1 VAVPEL
7 TPREKEEEMGM
18 WKRIVAATGITAAF
32 ALAAGG
38 ALAADDVIK
47 IGAAQPIT
55 GRFAFAG
62 VSINA
67 GLQDYINYA
76 NETGLVKG
84 KKLVYI
90 YEDTGYDTDKA
101 VATFKKIMAKDNP
114 VIMYGD
120 STGLGKAIAPELN
133 SRYKVLYGSTS
144 FSSELAD
151 PKIHPYSF
159 VSGPTYSDQFGILLE
174 YIAKNHKGKGK
185 PKVAFFYSDTEFG
198 KDPIPYARKRA
209 KELGIDVVSEI
220 VTKVGAVDV
229 TTEALALKKTQ
240 PDFCIFQGYVLAPIP
255 QVIRTVRD
263 YGMKTTFMGT
273 FWSMDTSIIDKLGAD
288 AEGYMGVSPYAYY
301 NEDAPGIQAMRKY
314 NEKVNPKE
322 KSRPT
327 YYIQGWFTGMV
338 YVEAINKVLAAKKPV
353 TGDNLK
359 DAIGKIRDWDTGGVT
374 GKVTFV
380 NNKAAVGRV
389 YRANVAKG
397 IFEPVSDWIYVK

>member
-1 VAVPEL
+1 MGRRGGKGLFMGLVAVCVLL
-7 TPREKEEEMGM
+7 TAG
-18 WKRIVAATGITAAF
+18 AAF
-32 ALAAGG
+32 A
-38 ALAADDVIK
+38 ADDEIK
-47 IGAAQPIT
+47 IGACQPIT

-76 NETGLVKG
+76 NEMKLVKG

-114 VIMYGD
+114 VIMYGE
-120 STGLGKAIAPELN
+120 STGQGKAIAPELN

-151 PKIHPYSF
+151 PKNHPYSF
-159 VSGPTYSDQFGILLE
+159 VSGPTYSDMFGILLE
-174 YIAKNHKGKGK
+174 YISKQAKGKAR

-209 KELGIDVVSEI
+209 KELGIDVAAEI

-229 TTEALALKKTQ
+229 TTEVLALKKAQ
-240 PDFCIFQGYVLAPIP
+240 PDYCIFQGYVLAPIP
-255 QVIRTVRD
+255 EVVRAAKD
-263 YGMKTTFMGT
+263 FGLKTTFMGV
-273 FWSMDTSIIDKLGAD
+273 FWSVDKSIIDKLGAD
-288 AEGYMGVSPYAYY
+288 AEGYMGVNPYAYY
-301 NEDAPGIQAMRKY
+301 YENAPGIAAMRKY
-314 NEKVNPKE
+314 NERVHPNE
-322 KSRPT
+322 KYRPNS
-327 YYIQGWFTGMV
+327 YIQGWFTGMV

-359 DAIGKIRDWDTGGVT
+359 DALPMIRNWDTGGIS

-380 NNKAAVGRV
+380 GNKAAVGRV
-389 YRANVAKG
+389 YRANVKKG

>member
-1 VAVPEL
+1 MGRRGGKGFFTGLVAVCVL
-7 TPREKEEEMGM
+7 L
-18 WKRIVAATGITAAF
+18 AAGAAF
-32 ALAAGG
+32 A
-38 ALAADDVIK
+38 ADDEIK
-47 IGAAQPIT
+47 IGACQPIT

-76 NETGLVKG
+76 NEMKLVKG

-114 VIMYGD
+114 VIMYGE
-120 STGLGKAIAPELN
+120 STGQGKAIAPELN

-151 PKIHPYSF
+151 PKNHPYSF
-159 VSGPTYSDQFGILLE
+159 VSGPTYSDMFGILLE
-174 YIAKNHKGKGK
+174 YISKQAKGKAR

-209 KELGIDVVSEI
+209 KELGIDVAAEV

-229 TTEALALKKTQ
+229 TTEVLALKKAQ
-240 PDFCIFQGYVLAPIP
+240 PDYCIFQGYVLAPIP
-255 QVIRTVRD
+255 EVIRAAKD
-263 YGMKTTFMGT
+263 FGLKTTFMGI
-273 FWSMDTSIIDKLGAD
+273 FWSMDKSIIDKLGAD
-288 AEGYMGVSPYAYY
+288 AEGYMGVNPYAYY
-301 NEDAPGIQAMRKY
+301 YENAPGIAAMRKY
-314 NEKVNPKE
+314 NERVHPNE
-322 KSRPT
+322 KYRPNS
-327 YYIQGWFTGMV
+327 YIQGWFTGMV
-338 YVEAINKVLAAKKPV
+338 YVEAINKVLAENKLV

-359 DAIGKIRDWDTGGVT
+359 DALPKIRNWDTGGIS
-374 GKVTFV
+374 GMVTFID
-380 NNKAAVGRV
+380 NKAAVGRV
-389 YRANVAKG
+389 YRANVQKG

>member
-1 VAVPEL
+1 MGRRGGKVFFTGLVAVCVL
-7 TPREKEEEMGM
+7 
-18 WKRIVAATGITAAF
+18 
-32 ALAAGG
+32 LAAG
-38 ALAADDVIK
+38 ASFSADDEIK
-47 IGAAQPIT
+47 IGACQPIT

-62 VSINA
+62 VNINA

-76 NETGLVKG
+76 NEMKLVKG

-114 VIMYGD
+114 VIMYGE
-120 STGLGKAIAPELN
+120 STGQGKAIAPELN

-151 PKIHPYSF
+151 PKSHPYSF
-159 VSGPTYSDQFGILLE
+159 VSGPTYSDMFGILLE
-174 YIAKNHKGKGK
+174 YISKQAKGKAR

-209 KELGIDVVSEI
+209 KELGIDVAAEI

-229 TTEALALKKTQ
+229 TTEVLTLKKAQ
-240 PDFCIFQGYVLAPIP
+240 PDYCIFQGYVMAPIP
-255 QVIRTVRD
+255 EVVRAAKD
-263 YGMKTTFMGT
+263 FGLKTTFMGV
-273 FWSMDTSIIDKLGAD
+273 FWSVDKSIIDKLGAD
-288 AEGYMGVSPYAYY
+288 AEGYMGVNPYAYY
-301 NEDAPGIQAMRKY
+301 YEDAPGITAMRKY
-314 NEKVNPKE
+314 NERVHPNE
-322 KSRPT
+322 KYRPNS
-327 YYIQGWFTGMV
+327 YIQGWFTGMV

-359 DAIGKIRDWDTGGVT
+359 DALPKIRNWDTGGIS
-374 GKVTFV
+374 GMVTFID
-380 NNKAAVGRV
+380 NKAAVGRV
-389 YRANVAKG
+389 YRANVQKG

>member
-1 VAVPEL
+1 MGRRGGKGFFMGLVAVCVL
-7 TPREKEEEMGM
+7 LS
-18 WKRIVAATGITAAF
+18 TGAAF
-32 ALAAGG
+32 A
-38 ALAADDVIK
+38 ADDEIK
-47 IGAAQPIT
+47 IGACQPIT

-76 NETGLVKG
+76 NEMKLVKG

-114 VIMYGD
+114 VIMYGE
-120 STGLGKAIAPELN
+120 STGQGKAIAPELN

-151 PKIHPYSF
+151 PKSNPYSF
-159 VSGPTYSDQFGILLE
+159 VSGPTYSDMFGILLE
-174 YIAKNHKGKGK
+174 YISKQAKGKAR

-209 KELGIDVVSEI
+209 KELGIDVVAEI

-229 TTEALALKKTQ
+229 TTEVLTLKKAQ
-240 PDFCIFQGYVLAPIP
+240 PDYCIFQGYVLAPIP
-255 QVIRTVRD
+255 EVVRAAKD
-263 YGMKTTFMGT
+263 FGLKTTFMGV
-273 FWSMDTSIIDKLGAD
+273 FWSMDKSIIDKLGAD
-288 AEGYMGVSPYAYY
+288 AEGYMGVNPYAYY
-301 NEDAPGIQAMRKY
+301 YENAPGIAAMRKY
-314 NEKVNPKE
+314 NERVHPNE
-322 KSRPT
+322 KYRPNS
-327 YYIQGWFTGMV
+327 YIQGWFTGMV
-338 YVEAINKVLAAKKPV
+338 FVEAINKVVAAKKAV

-359 DAIGKIRDWDTGGVT
+359 DALPMIRNWDTGGIS

-380 NNKAAVGRV
+380 GNKAAVGRV
-389 YRANVAKG
+389 YRANAQKG

>member
-1 VAVPEL
+1 MGRRGEKGLFMGLVAVCVL
-7 TPREKEEEMGM
+7 L
-18 WKRIVAATGITAAF
+18 AAGAAF
-32 ALAAGG
+32 A
-38 ALAADDVIK
+38 ADDEIK
-47 IGAAQPIT
+47 IGACQPIT

-76 NETGLVKG
+76 NEMKLVKG

-114 VIMYGD
+114 VIMYGE
-120 STGLGKAIAPELN
+120 STGQGKAIAPELN

-151 PKIHPYSF
+151 PKSHPYSF
-159 VSGPTYSDQFGILLE
+159 VSGPTYSDMFGILLE
-174 YIAKNHKGKGK
+174 YISKQAKGKAR

-198 KDPIPYARKRA
+198 KDPIPHARKRA
-209 KELGIDVVSEI
+209 KELGIDVVAEI

-229 TTEALALKKTQ
+229 TTEVLTLKKAQ

-255 QVIRTVRD
+255 EVVRAAKD
-263 YGMKTTFMGT
+263 FGLKTTFMGV
-273 FWSMDTSIIDKLGAD
+273 FWSVDKSIIDKLGAD
-288 AEGYMGVSPYAYY
+288 AEGYMGVNPYAYY
-301 NEDAPGIQAMRKY
+301 YENAPGIAAMRNY
-314 NEKVNPKE
+314 NLRVHPNEKY
-322 KSRPT
+322 RPNS
-327 YYIQGWFTGMV
+327 YIQGWFTGMV
-338 YVEAINKVLAAKKPV
+338 FVEAINKVLAAKKAV

-359 DAIGKIRDWDTGGVT
+359 DALPMIRNWDTGGIS

-380 NNKAAVGRV
+380 GNKAGVGRV
-389 YRANVAKG
+389 YRANAKRG
-397 IFEPVSDWIYVK
+397 IFEPVSDWLYVK

>member
-1 VAVPEL
+1 MA
-7 TPREKEEEMGM
+7 
-18 WKRIVAATGITAAF
+18 
-32 ALAAGG
+32 
-38 ALAADDVIK
+38 
-47 IGAAQPIT
+47 
-55 GRFAFAG
+55 

-67 GLQDYINYA
+67 GLQDYLNYA
-76 NETGLVKG
+76 NEMKLVKG

-114 VIMYGD
+114 VIMYGE
-120 STGLGKAIAPELN
+120 STGQGKAIAPELN

-151 PKIHPYSF
+151 PKTHPYSF
-159 VSGPTYSDQFGILLE
+159 VSGPTYADMFGILLE
-174 YIAKNHKGKGK
+174 YIAKQAKGKSR

-209 KELGIDVVSEI
+209 KELEIDVVAEI

-229 TTEALALKKTQ
+229 TTEVLALKKAQ
-240 PDFCIFQGYVLAPIP
+240 PDYCIFQGYVLAPIP
-255 QVIRTVRD
+255 EVIRAAKD
-263 YGMKTTFMGT
+263 FGLKTTFMGT
-273 FWSMDTSIIDKLGAD
+273 FWSVDKSIIDKLGAD
-288 AEGYMGVSPYAYY
+288 AEGYMGVNPYAYY
-301 NEDAPGIQAMRKY
+301 YENAPGIVAMRKY
-314 NEKVNPKE
+314 NERVHPNE
-322 KSRPT
+322 KYRPNS
-327 YYIQGWFTGMV
+327 YIQGWFTGMV

-359 DAIGKIRDWDTGGVT
+359 DAIPQIKDWDTGGIS
-374 GKVTFV
+374 GKITFV
-380 NNKAAVGRV
+380 NNKAPVGRV

>member
-1 VAVPEL
+1 MGRRGGKGLFMGLVAVCVL
-7 TPREKEEEMGM
+7 
-18 WKRIVAATGITAAF
+18 
-32 ALAAGG
+32 LAAG
-38 ALAADDVIK
+38 AASAADDEIK
-47 IGAAQPIT
+47 IGACQPIT

-76 NETGLVKG
+76 NEMKLVKG

-114 VIMYGD
+114 VIMYGE
-120 STGLGKAIAPELN
+120 STGQGKAIAPELN

-151 PKIHPYSF
+151 PKNHPYSF
-159 VSGPTYSDQFGILLE
+159 VSGPTYSDMFGILLE
-174 YIAKNHKGKGK
+174 YISREAKGKAR

-209 KELGIDVVSEI
+209 KELGIDVAAEV

-229 TTEALALKKTQ
+229 TTEVLALKKAQ
-240 PDFCIFQGYVLAPIP
+240 PDYCIFQGYVLAPIP
-255 QVIRTVRD
+255 EVIRAAKD
-263 YGMKTTFMGT
+263 FGLKTTFMGV
-273 FWSMDTSIIDKLGAD
+273 FWSVDKSIIDKLGAD
-288 AEGYMGVSPYAYY
+288 AEGYMGVNPYAYY
-301 NEDAPGIQAMRKY
+301 YENAPGIAAMRKY
-314 NEKVNPKE
+314 NERVHPNE
-322 KSRPT
+322 KYRPNS
-327 YYIQGWFTGMV
+327 YIQGWFTGMV

-359 DAIGKIRDWDTGGVT
+359 DALPMIRNWDTGGIS

-380 NNKAAVGRV
+380 GNKAAVGRV
-389 YRANVAKG
+389 YRANVKKG

>member
-1 VAVPEL
+1 MGRRGGKGLFMGLVAVCVLL
-7 TPREKEEEMGM
+7 TAG
-18 WKRIVAATGITAAF
+18 AAF
-32 ALAAGG
+32 A
-38 ALAADDVIK
+38 ADDEIK
-47 IGAAQPIT
+47 IGACQPIT

-76 NETGLVKG
+76 NEMKLVKG

-114 VIMYGD
+114 VIMYGE
-120 STGLGKAIAPELN
+120 STGLGMAIAPELN
-133 SRYKVLYGSTS
+133 SRYKVLYWSTS

-151 PKIHPYSF
+151 PKNHPYSF
-159 VSGPTYSDQFGILLE
+159 VSGPTYSDMFGILLE
-174 YIAKNHKGKGK
+174 YISREAKGKAR

-209 KELGIDVVSEI
+209 KELGIDVAAEV

-229 TTEALALKKTQ
+229 TTEVLALKKAQ
-240 PDFCIFQGYVLAPIP
+240 PDYCIFQGYVLAPIP
-255 QVIRTVRD
+255 EVIRAAKD
-263 YGMKTTFMGT
+263 FGLKTTFMGV
-273 FWSMDTSIIDKLGAD
+273 FWSVDKSIIDKLGAD
-288 AEGYMGVSPYAYY
+288 AEGYMGVNPYAYY
-301 NEDAPGIQAMRKY
+301 YENAPGIAAMRKY
-314 NEKVNPKE
+314 NERVHPNE
-322 KSRPT
+322 KYRPNS
-327 YYIQGWFTGMV
+327 YIQGWFTGMV

-359 DAIGKIRDWDTGGVT
+359 DALPMIRNWDTGGIS

-380 NNKAAVGRV
+380 GNKAAVGRV
-389 YRANVAKG
+389 YRANVKKG